1 MKTMKTSKTPK
12 TPIPPC
18 FALTPKIALFPPSPP
33 ADKKNKKNKI
43 LKNQKRCAVQV
54 HSIETITIKV
64 GVVRLGRGGGWG
76 VQWNNTL
83 INSPFGTPCGVGT
96 PYVGTR
102 SRWDALGR
110 VSWDALGWDALTD
123 TSKSGRHHTHIKKNI
138 HTKLGRAHK
147 NKITTHKKN
156 KNKKK

>member
-1 MKTMKTSKTPK
+1 MKTSKTPK

-76 VQWNNTL
+76 VQ
-83 INSPFGTPCGVGT
+83 
-96 PYVGTR
+96 
-102 SRWDALGR
+102 
-110 VSWDALGWDALTD
+110 
-123 TSKSGRHHTHIKKNI
+123 
-138 HTKLGRAHK
+138 
-147 NKITTHKKN
+147 
-156 KNKKK
+156 